1 MFNEIQE
8 TGKMKRTTR
17 KIYQVEMNADSI
29 QEQDYLFFLGLLY
42 SSTKLDQEMLQ
53 CRAELPRKKKSMLLF
68 ACIITSN
75 IEIHPEN
82 SLYLNIQFWFLL
94 IHYIFSLFLTH
105 IHIYNIHTG
114 CPQKIQSVG
123 IDAILLTLLF

>member
-53 CRAELPRKKKSMLLF
+53 CRAELPRKKKSMLLL

-75 IEIHPEN
+75 IEILGKGYITPQMMRKKN
-82 SLYLNIQFWFLL
+82 LLALY
-94 IHYIFSLFLTH
+94 
-105 IHIYNIHTG
+105 
-114 CPQKIQSVG
+114 PSVQ
-123 IDAILLTLLF
+123 